1 MVKFIDFSSKHDIL
15 IANSDGTFSR
25 MDEPYYESELIAPN
39 TWKILSSG
47 DFSYLVVGDGV
58 GISIDCGYGAGN
70 IREYLEGL
78 CGVPVPYVTNTHDH
92 FDHSANNAY
101 FDMAFLNEKAK
112 EYGTRPYASFEGI
125 DFPRDYPVTIINDG
139 DYIPL
144 KGRELQAF
152 MCPDHAPS
160 SMMYLD
166 RKERILFSGDEIM
179 PGMGKPL
186 NGGLKSW
193 IENLDKINQ
202 YRDEFDVLYAGLGR
216 VEKSSFDAFREC
228 AHYAWEHEG
237 EVPPPPQ
244 PRKPRFVH
252 EDPEGLGRT
261 VYDRRMPH
269 PGDGA
274 HGVYPPREPTLPEN
288 RRVVEHAGT
297 RIIYDITKK
306 FE

>member
-1 MVKFIDFSSKHDIL
+1 MTKYIDFSSKHDIL
-15 IANSDGTFSR
+15 IANGDGTYSR
-25 MDEPYYESELIAPN
+25 MDEPYFRSELIAPN
-39 TWKILSSG
+39 TWKVLSSG
-47 DFSYLVVGDGV
+47 DYSYLVVGDGV

-70 IREYLEGL
+70 IREYLESL

-112 EYGTRPYASFEGI
+112 EFGTIPYASFAGI
-125 DFPRDYPVTIINDG
+125 DFPRDYPVTIIHDG
-139 DYIPL
+139 DFIPL
-144 KGRELQAF
+144 SGRELQAF
-152 MCPDHAPS
+152 SIPDHAPS

-179 PGMGKPL
+179 PMGKSL

-193 IENLDKINQ
+193 IENLEKINEH
-202 YRDEFDVLYAGLGR
+202 RDEFDVLYGGGGR
-216 VEKSSFDAFREC
+216 LEKKLFDAFLEC
-228 AHYAWEHEG
+228 ARYAWGHEG
-237 EVPPPPQ
+237 EFLPPPT
-244 PRKPRFVH
+244 PRKPRFTH

-269 PGDGA
+269 PGDSA
-274 HGVYPPREPTLPEN
+274 SYPDEPETLRENL
-288 RRVVEHAGT
+288 RRVEYAGT
-297 RIIYDITKK
+297 NIVYDLSRK

>member
-1 MVKFIDFSSKHDIL
+1 MTKYIDFSSKHNIL
-15 IANSDGTFSR
+15 IANSDGTYSR
-25 MDEPYYESELIAPN
+25 MDEPYFMSELIAPN
-39 TWKILSSG
+39 TWKVLSSG
-47 DFSYLVVGDGV
+47 DYSYLVVGDGV

-70 IREYLEGL
+70 IREYLESL

-112 EYGTRPYASFEGI
+112 EFGTIPYASFAGI
-125 DFPRDYPVTIINDG
+125 DFPRDYPVTIIHDG
-139 DYIPL
+139 DFIPL
-144 KGRELQAF
+144 KGRELQALSI
-152 MCPDHAPS
+152 PDHAPS

-179 PGMGKPL
+179 PMGKSL

-193 IENLDKINQ
+193 IENLEKIDK
-202 YRDEFDVLYAGLGR
+202 YRDEFDVLYGGGGR
-216 VEKSSFDAFREC
+216 LDKKLFGAFLEC
-228 AHYAWEHEG
+228 ARYAWDHEG
-237 EVPPPPQ
+237 ELLPPPT
-244 PRKPRFVH
+244 PRKPRFIH

-269 PGDGA
+269 PGDSA
-274 HGVYPPREPTLPEN
+274 SYPDEPEILWEN
-288 RRVVEHAGT
+288 LRKVEYAGT
-297 RIIYDITKK
+297 SIVYDLSRK